1 MFPYRSTHALFTDGY
16 LTGKLACQLLME
28 KGYYSRESMMSERE
42 HYREY
47 LDDIDWVN
55 SMRRERDAGPDVE
68 PCSFRMF
75 RHVIGLRRIVQ
86 ERLALAQRRDFE
98 KRISKS
104 LWSQS
109 LDPERDPA

>member
-28 KGYYSRESMMSERE
+28 KGYYSRESMTSERE

-47 LDDIDWVN
+47 LDDIEWVN
-55 SMRRERDAGPDVE
+55 NMRRERAVGPDVE
-68 PCSFRMF
+68 ACAFRTF
-75 RHVIGLRRIVQ
+75 RQVIGLRRIVQ

-98 KRISKS
+98 RRISKG

-109 LDPERDPA
+109 LGQDLGPT